1 MTALT
6 GDDKIGYLGFGV
18 LDLSHDASNGVL
30 HVGVLYYTGSL
41 AALVEPVGYE
51 EIRHPSLRPRIT
63 ASQRRSRRSYRR
75 TALTHRAGPKYH
87 GMSLQSH
94 PTYPWSSTYGLPEF

>member
-1 MTALT
+1 MIKNKHWEYQASKGEHSPLPCMTALT

-41 AALVEPVGYE
+41 ATLVEPVGYE
-51 EIRHPSLRPRIT
+51 EIWH
-63 ASQRRSRRSYRR
+63 
-75 TALTHRAGPKYH
+75 
-87 GMSLQSH
+87 MSH
-94 PTYPWSSTYGLPEF
+94 LP